1 MKAFL
6 FAAALLT
13 GTAAIAQTDPATPAD
28 PAAPMTEPAAASPAG
43 QTVAPGNAAPERDAR
58 GIAVISD
65 AATAPPG
72 FNNAPGMT
80 GMGGPLADPSQPPPQ
95 QPADASYQACSRT
108 VTDNCVQT
116 YERRARR

>member
-1 MKAFL
+1 MKTFL

-13 GTAAIAQTDPATPAD
+13 STAAIAQTDPAPN
-28 PAAPMTEPAAASPAG
+28 MEPVAASPAG
-43 QTVAPGNAAPERDAR
+43 TTVAPSNAAPERDAR

-65 AATAPPG
+65 AATAPAG
-72 FNNAPGMT
+72 FNNAPGMN